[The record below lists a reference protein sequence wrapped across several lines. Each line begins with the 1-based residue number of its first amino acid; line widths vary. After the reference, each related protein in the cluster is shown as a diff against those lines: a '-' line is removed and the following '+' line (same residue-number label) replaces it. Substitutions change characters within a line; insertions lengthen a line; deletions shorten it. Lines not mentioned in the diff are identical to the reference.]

1 MLRLKKTPYN
11 MGGKY
16 YEDDED
22 DNDDDGNKKYYDW
35 WGKTNILNPYIYQQ
49 RNKVLIK

>member
-22 DNDDDGNKKYYDW
+22 DNDDGGNKKYYDC
-35 WGKTNILNPYIYQQ
+35 GTLHAI
-49 RNKVLIK
+49 